1 MSLSL
6 LAKSNFTQVR
16 RRFNKLNVIAQ
27 NANGP
32 RSCLCECEN
41 AQAEEKGRK
50 QNEPPEGETSEHRHY
65 KHPEVERG
73 NNAGELS
80 IVRALKTDGF
90 IRGKTGRK
98 KKTHGGGE
106 NVITRRELCGS
117 WTAW

>member
-41 AQAEEKGRK
+41 AQAKEKGRK

-65 KHPEVERG
+65 KHPEVGGATTPG
-73 NNAGELS
+73 NCQLWGL
-80 IVRALKTDGF
+80 
-90 IRGKTGRK
+90 
-98 KKTHGGGE
+98 
-106 NVITRRELCGS
+106 
-117 WTAW
+117 